1 MASALSQVRQLVKLF
16 GFRPLLRRLRRH
28 QKALAFYRG
37 YAVTRTLW
45 ALTECG
51 FMDDLMDAPL
61 GFSTDEAIE
70 RFGFHRRV
78 FESLVDYLDALKILR
93 REGDNV
99 RMDDVGVML
108 MDEPR
113 GSFDLAY
120 GYEPIF
126 SRLPAM
132 LKGEALF
139 GRDVTRR
146 GDYIAKGSG
155 ELGAQLPFPVM
166 KRMILDV
173 GAREIL
179 DLGCGDLEFLYGIA
193 DGTDIICHGIDYD
206 QEAVAHARRRNEDS
220 RFRDR
225 VTVDLADMFD
235 VASIAAQF
243 AGVDVLT
250 AVDVFHEHLIGG
262 SGKIEGL
269 LAGLRKAFKAKLVVG
284 EFCRQPHEKLR
295 KNPTGFL
302 EHHLFHNLTNQVILS
317 ADEWRDIFARAG
329 YEIAREWIFDMVG
342 HGYFVLKSPS
352 E

>member
-1 MASALSQVRQLVKLF
+1 MASTLSQALDLIKLF
-16 GFRPLLRRLRRH
+16 GFRPLLRRFRRH
-28 QKALAFYRG
+28 KRALAFYRG

-61 GFSTDEAIE
+61 GFSIDEAIA

-78 FESLVDYLDALKILR
+78 FVSLVDYLDALKILR

-99 RMDDVGVML
+99 RMDEVGIML
-108 MDEPR
+108 MGEPR

-132 LKGEALF
+132 LAGDVLF

-166 KRMILDV
+166 RGMILDV
-173 GAREIL
+173 GAKEIL

-193 DGTDIICHGIDYD
+193 EGADVVCHGIDYD
-206 QEAVAHARRRNEDS
+206 PEAVAHARKRNEDS
-220 RFRDR
+220 PFRDR
-225 VTVDLADMFD
+225 VSVDFADMFD
-235 VASIAAQF
+235 VKSLAERF

-250 AVDVFHEHLIGG
+250 AVDVFHEHLIDGCER
-262 SGKIEGL
+262 IEGL
-269 LAGLRKAFKAKLVVG
+269 LADLRKSFKAKLVIG

-295 KNPTGFL
+295 KNPTAFL

-317 ADEWRDIFARAG
+317 ADEWRDIFRRAG
-329 YEIAREWIFDMVG
+329 YEIEQEKVFDMVG
-342 HGYFVLKSPS
+342 HGYFVLTRPS
-352 E
+352 

>member
-1 MASALSQVRQLVKLF
+1 MASTLSQVLDLIKLF
-16 GFRPLLRRLRRH
+16 GFRPLVRRFRRH
-28 QKALAFYRG
+28 QQALAFYRG

-51 FMDDLMDAPL
+51 LMDDLMDAPL
-61 GFSTDEAIE
+61 GFSIDEAID
-70 RFGFHRRV
+70 RFGFHRHV

-99 RMDDVGVML
+99 SMDEVGIML
-108 MDEPR
+108 MGEPR

-120 GYEPIF
+120 GYEPVF
-126 SRLPAM
+126 SRLPGM
-132 LKGEALF
+132 LAGDVLF

-146 GDYIAKGSG
+146 GDYIARGSG

-173 GAREIL
+173 GAKEIL

-193 DGTDIICHGIDYD
+193 EGTDVVCHGIDYD
-206 QEAVAHARRRNEDS
+206 RDAVAHARKRNEDS
-220 RFRDR
+220 PLRGR

-235 VASIAAQF
+235 VASIAQRF
-243 AGVDVLT
+243 ADVDVLT
-250 AVDVFHEHLIGG
+250 AVDVFHEHLIDGRE
-262 SGKIEGL
+262 KIEGL
-269 LAGLRKAFKAKLVVG
+269 LADLRKSFKARLVVG

-295 KNPTGFL
+295 RNPTGFL

-317 ADEWRDIFARAG
+317 ADEWRDIFRGAG
-329 YEIAREWIFDMVG
+329 YTIEQDKVFDMVG
-342 HGYFVLKSPS
+342 HGYFVLTSPS
-352 E
+352 